1 MTIRDSAIAKLQQLP
16 EPFLQEVSYFI
27 DFTTQKYL
35 AKIAESQNKKACRSM
50 VKTNFYVASRKTT
63 GAHCKRL

>member
-1 MTIRDSAIAKLQQLP
+1 MTIRDSTIAKLQQLL
-16 EPFLQEVSYFI
+16 ELLLQEVSYFI
-27 DFTTQKYL
+27 HFTTQKYL